1 MSKKKKK
8 KKVIECLTIFKKS
21 VKYDSIIRKY
31 EYLQIT
37 NGVDIYLQ
45 YQNNKLILT
54 RISRA

>member
-1 MSKKKKK
+1 MSR
-8 KKVIECLTIFKKS
+8 KKVIGSLTIFKKKLLS
-21 VKYDSIIRKY
+21 KKY

-45 YQNNKLILT
+45 YQSNKLLLT